1 MSNLLKTIA
10 TSAICGTL
18 LLSSTAFAGG
28 KGMYEVTITNIT
40 KGEIFTPILVAT
52 TRHGFK
58 LFKKGTPAS
67 IDLEII
73 AESGN
78 NVPLADS
85 LISSGNAL
93 DTASAQGGLLPGASL
108 TLTVNMNEKYNRIT
122 VASMLVPSNDA
133 FFAVNGVHGPREGR
147 TITIESPAY
156 DAGTETNDELCDNIP
171 GPGFIC
177 KGEGYNAASGE
188 GYVYI
193 HPGIQGNG
201 DLVKAAH
208 DWRNPVAVITVKR
221 IKSKKKRK

>member
-10 TSAICGTL
+10 TSAICGSL
-18 LLSSTAFAGG
+18 LLSSAAIAGG
-28 KGMYEVTITNIT
+28 QKMYEVTITNVT

-52 TRHGFK
+52 THRGYK
-58 LFKKGTPAS
+58 LFNQGSPAS
-67 IDLEII
+67 TDLEII

-85 LISSGNAL
+85 LISGGHAL

-108 TLTVNMNEKYNRIT
+108 TLTVKMSEKYSYIT

-133 FFAVNGVHGPREGR
+133 FFAVNGIHGPKNKKTL
-147 TITIESPAY
+147 TISSPAY
-156 DAGTETNDELCDNIP
+156 DAGTEVNDELCANIP

-188 GYVYI
+188 GYVYT

-201 DLVKAAH
+201 DLVKADH
-208 DWRNPVAVITVKR
+208 DFRNPVAIITVKR
-221 IKSKKKRK
+221 IKK

>member
-10 TSAICGTL
+10 TSAICGSL

-28 KGMYEVTITNIT
+28 QKMYEVTITNVT

-52 TRHGFK
+52 THHGFK
-58 LFKKGTPAS
+58 LFNQGSPAS
-67 IDLEII
+67 TDLEII

-78 NVPLADS
+78 NAPLADS
-85 LISSGNAL
+85 LISGGHAL
-93 DTASAQGGLLPGASL
+93 DTASAQAGLVPGASI
-108 TLTVNMNEKYNRIT
+108 TLTVKMSEKYSHIT

-133 FFAVNGVHGPREGR
+133 FFAVNGVHGPKGKR
-147 TITIESPAY
+147 TITIRSPAY
-156 DAGTETNDELCDNIP
+156 DAGTEVNDELCANIP

-188 GYVYI
+188 GYVYT

-201 DLVKAAH
+201 DLVKADH
-208 DWRNPVAVITVKR
+208 DFRNPVAIITVKR
-221 IKSKKKRK
+221 IKK